1 MPERKEQVL
10 DISIQGSVDSSLARA
25 IGVSEAQL
33 AKLKD
38 AVNTINK
45 GFSKKAFAGAAEG
58 FKQTEE
64 SANSFHD
71 TMKRIGETMAG
82 VFSAAGDR
90 MPATGWLNTQA
101 SAEMGSWIGWDA
113 RALLR
118 LLVSYLGGD
127 EHRGSTNAR
136 TRTAALGGPISGT
149 TPAGST
155 PRPGPDGLGELFVSP
170 EIPAWVR
177 QFQTFGIFAVGYL
190 TRP

>member
-90 MPATGWLNTQA
+90 NEIKPHL
-101 SAEMGSWIGWDA
+101 
-113 RALLR
+113 
-118 LLVSYLGGD
+118 
-127 EHRGSTNAR
+127 
-136 TRTAALGGPISGT
+136 TRTFKLS
-149 TPAGST
+149 SD
-155 PRPGPDGLGELFVSP
+155 PDL
-170 EIPAWVR
+170 
-177 QFQTFGIFAVGYL
+177 AVAH
-190 TRP
+190 P

>member
-101 SAEMGSWIGWDA
+101 SAEMGSMD
-113 RALLR
+113 R
-118 LLVSYLGGD
+118 LGCSGITKTLSQLS
-127 EHRGSTNAR
+127 RGR
-136 TRTAALGGPISGT
+136 
-149 TPAGST
+149 
-155 PRPGPDGLGELFVSP
+155 
-170 EIPAWVR
+170 
-177 QFQTFGIFAVGYL
+177 
-190 TRP
+190 